1 MARPWFTAVAFAVPP
16 HSVFTPLSS
25 RLDGMKKE
33 ADEDSRKKMEAF
45 GEVMT
50 KKEKERAEKVEQESR
65 GF

>member
-1 MARPWFTAVAFAVPP
+1 
-16 HSVFTPLSS
+16 
-25 RLDGMKKE
+25 MKKE